1 MCSMT
6 TILPGLKDIT
16 EEQEPDGSMTITF
29 HVEDDKVDDFFNALM
44 LERGDIKGL
53 QRLITEA
60 LHNYIKKES

>member
-1 MCSMT
+1 
-6 TILPGLKDIT
+6 
-16 EEQEPDGSMTITF
+16 
-29 HVEDDKVDDFFNALM
+29 